1 MIDNVRTIR
10 IKDAHAAAIIE
21 QLKQMDALE
30 FMDADPEFAL
40 SVRQLDLLDKR
51 SKTAIDKCIPAEDSI
66 VQLKK
71 KYGL

>member
-1 MIDNVRTIR
+1 MINNVRTIR

-21 QLKQMDALE
+21 QLIQMNALE

-40 SVRQLDLLDKR
+40 SVQQLALLDKR
-51 SKTAIDKCIPAEDSI
+51 SKTPVDECISAEDSI